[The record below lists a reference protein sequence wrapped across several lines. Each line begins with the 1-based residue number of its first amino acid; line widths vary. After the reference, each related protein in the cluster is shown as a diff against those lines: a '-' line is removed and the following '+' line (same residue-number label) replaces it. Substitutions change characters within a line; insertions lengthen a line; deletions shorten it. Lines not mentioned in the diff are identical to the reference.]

1 MEVNIDVFFKA
12 MACLDQQVR
21 QSEIRFDTVV
31 GISRGGLI
39 AATVLS
45 HRLEVP
51 LRVVE
56 WSTRDTGY
64 QYCPED
70 LYQSII
76 EGKQILLVDDI
87 VDSGKTIRELLDI
100 WGREDEINVS
110 VACIVHNT
118 AQDLVVPD
126 FWFRQIDRDID
137 KEWVNFWWEK
147 NGHF

>member
-1 MEVNIDVFFKA
+1 MDITTDVFFKA
-12 MACLDQQVR
+12 MACLHQQIR
-21 QSEIRFDTVV
+21 QSEIRFDSIV
-31 GISRGGLI
+31 GISRGGLV
-39 AATVLS
+39 ASTVLS
-45 HRLEVP
+45 HRLEIP

-56 WSTRDTGY
+56 WSKRDSGF

-87 VDSGKTIRELLDI
+87 VDSGITIRELLDI
-100 WGREDEINVS
+100 WGREDDINVK

-118 AQDLVVPD
+118 SQDLVTPD
-126 FWFRQIDRDID
+126 FWFKQIDRNTD

-147 NGHF
+147 K